1 MTTVSSDQVTVL
13 GIETS
18 CDETAAAVVRRLAAG
33 SGHILANCVLSQIA
47 EHAPFG
53 GVVPEIAAR
62 AHIDHLD
69 SLIAEALAD
78 AAVPWTA
85 LDAVAA
91 TAGPGLLGGVLVGMS
106 MAKAIALARGL
117 PFIAVNH
124 LEGHALTPGLTEGL
138 APPYLLL
145 LISGGHTQ
153 LLGVEDVGR
162 YVRYGTTIDDALGE
176 AFDKTAKLLSLG
188 YPGGPEVER
197 RARSGNPRRF
207 AFPRPLLGRSDCHF
221 SFSGLKTA
229 VRLAVGDAGPL
240 SEELIADTCAS
251 FEAAVSDVLADRVT
265 NAMERFRAAHGE
277 IAVPTLVASGGVAAN
292 ARIRTTL
299 FELCSNRGFRL
310 SLPPIAMCTD
320 NAAMIAWA
328 GAERLVRGMTD
339 RLDAVARARWPLDP
353 AAEPAPGAGV
363 KA

>member
-1 MTTVSSDQVTVL
+1 MRNDSVTLL

-18 CDETAAAVVRRLAAG
+18 CDETAAAVVRRSADG
-33 SGHILANCVLSQIA
+33 RGHILSNCVLSQIA

-62 AHIDHLD
+62 AHLVHLD
-69 SLIAEALAD
+69 ALIARALAD
-78 AAVPWTA
+78 ADVPMSA
-85 LDAVAA
+85 IDAVAA
-91 TAGPGLLGGVLVGMS
+91 TAGPGLLGGILVGLS
-106 MAKAIALARGL
+106 TAKAIALARGI
-117 PFIAVNH
+117 PFLAVNH
-124 LEGHALTPGLTEGL
+124 LEGHALTPGLTESL
-138 APPYLLL
+138 PPPYLLL

-153 LLGVEDVGR
+153 LIAVEDIGR

-197 RARSGNPRRF
+197 RARSGDPRRY
-207 AFPRPLLGRSDCHF
+207 AFPRPLLGRTDCHF

-229 VRLAVGDAGPL
+229 VRLAVGEAGTL
-240 SEELIADTCAS
+240 TEQGIADTCAS

-265 NAMERFRAAHGE
+265 NAMVRFRTAHRE
-277 IAVPTLVASGGVAAN
+277 IAAPVLVAAGGVAAN
-292 ARIRTTL
+292 TRIRSTL
-299 FELCSNRGFRL
+299 AELCTAKGFRL
-310 SLPPIAMCTD
+310 SLPPPDLCTD

-328 GAERLVRGMTD
+328 GAERLARGMTD
-339 RLDAVARARWPLDP
+339 GLEFMARARWPLDP